1 MADLQPTTKC
11 ERCGYDLRG
20 ISSKLCPE
28 CGAPLDFIIVPIID
42 PEQFHFA
49 HAALEKENLISRFI
63 NPGGALGIS
72 AEISGD
78 RSGWLWIRADEAD
91 RAEEILDELG
101 IITSLGA
108 KPIVD
113 RAEPLCPKC
122 DRALDANGPE
132 VCEHCGTLFQWVDI
146 ESEPYDP
153 TGHVCVACGY
163 ELTGNVSG
171 NCPECGEHVLY
182 SLSFGPDSES
192 IPAAPVA
199 ESYSPE
205 TRNLSWHGI
214 SFCVAM
220 LLLILVSL
228 PKLPSIIRNAF
239 GVVAVLIMLYS
250 FLGIILNIAQR
261 LRRS

>member
-1 MADLQPTTKC
+1 MTELKPTTTC

-28 CGAPLDFIIVPIID
+28 CGAPLDFIIVRIVEPQ
-42 PEQFHFA
+42 QFHFA
-49 HAALEKENLISRFI
+49 RAALEKENLISRFI
-63 NPGGALGIS
+63 NPGGAMGII
-72 AEISGD
+72 AELTSD

-146 ESEPYDP
+146 ESEPFDP
-153 TGHVCVACGY
+153 TGQVCVACGY

-171 NCPECGEHVLY
+171 NCPECGNPVIGELY
-182 SLSFGPDSES
+182 E
-192 IPAAPVA
+192 V
-199 ESYSPE
+199 SPE
-205 TRNLSWHGI
+205 TIQPRMSKEARKALRNACWQ
-214 SFCVAM
+214 SFSVLFGVM
-220 LLLILVSL
+220 LLILFPAVQTHL
-228 PKLPSIIRNAF
+228 FIDVLYLVFAFALTLYGTVGVAISIARNAT
-239 GVVAVLIMLYS
+239 Y
-250 FLGIILNIAQR
+250 Q
-261 LRRS
+261 